1 MYSRGRKFHL
11 LTEEAFDILAQS
23 RFKRWSPQMYA
34 AMRLVFCRGMP
45 IPDAVKLCEVD
56 YHDAWH
62 VAKRMREKVLECKR
76 VTDGIAIDVDLS
88 AINRGKRSNA
98 GKTDAEGGG
107 GV

>member
-1 MYSRGRKFHL
+1 MYSPGRKFHL
-11 LTEEAFDILAQS
+11 LTAEAFDILAQS

-34 AMRLVFCRGMP
+34 AMQLVFCRGMS
-45 IPDAVKLCEVD
+45 IPDAASLCEVD

-62 VAKRMREKVLECKR
+62 VARRMREKVLECQR
-76 VTDGIAIDVDLS
+76 VAAGVAVDVDLS
-88 AINRGKRSNA
+88 AINRGKRPKA